1 MKKVLS
7 IVLCITL
14 LFAIVLVN
22 HIAIFAQTG
31 DRFVFEAENCY
42 DKNNTVSI
50 TSNSGSYTGWNLE
63 GSAKQSGQIF
73 LIHDQSCAAVG
84 DYITFNLDGLEQGSY
99 E

>member
-73 LIHDQSCAAVG
+73 
-84 DYITFNLDGLEQGSY
+84 
-99 E
+99 